1 MYLAAVMKRTAA
13 KKKSFTDLLM
23 RWHEETN
30 KRVLPWKK
38 ENDPYKI
45 WLSEIILQQTRV
57 EQGTPYYHRF
67 VEQYPTILQLAKAD
81 DEEVYRLWQG
91 LGYYNRCKNLLYT
104 ARYIVTHYEGKFPE
118 NYEDILQLKGIGAYT
133 AAAIASF
140 AFGKAHAVVDGN
152 VVRVLARFFGIQD
165 PVDVN
170 QTKKSIEKLANELI
184 PTKQRG
190 VYSQAIMDLGATVCK
205 PQLPQ
210 CDNCMLA
217 KDCDA

>member
-1 MYLAAVMKRTAA
+1 
-13 KKKSFTDLLM
+13 
-23 RWHEETN
+23 
-30 KRVLPWKK
+30 
-38 ENDPYKI
+38 
-45 WLSEIILQQTRV
+45 
-57 EQGTPYYHRF
+57 
-67 VEQYPTILQLAKAD
+67 
-81 DEEVYRLWQG
+81 
-91 LGYYNRCKNLLYT
+91 
-104 ARYIVTHYEGKFPE
+104 KFPE

-184 PTKQRG
+184 PAKQPG
-190 VYSQAIMDLGATVCK
+190 VYNQAIMDFGATVCK

-217 KDCDA
+217 KDCYARQHHLVNLIPVKSKKII